1 MKNPFTT
8 PVTEKYLRVAGFS
21 DEEAEYAALAINQH
35 EKLVGLL
42 RVCDP
47 ILKGGVP
54 ASLRSE
60 VRREL
65 AALLKEE
72 KP

>member
-35 EKLVGLL
+35 EKLVEMLQAAYNRLCAYEDSGENS
-42 RVCDP
+42 D
-47 ILKGGVP
+47 I
-54 ASLRSE
+54 
-60 VRREL
+60 
-65 AALLKEE
+65 AALLREE
-72 KP
+72 AKP